1 MRRTDREIKNFDEI
15 IDILRRA
22 ETIRLGI
29 NGEPYPYVVP
39 LSFGFEVVN
48 DVVIIY
54 FHGAKEGFKHE
65 LLAKDNHVCVE
76 ADIFHRYLKLE
87 HGISVAYES
96 VIGFGTAEI
105 VYGAEAVCGIAL
117 ALEHCGFAGYDYK
130 LSELESVHI
139 YKITLSSITGKR
151 RNAEQLRRGAENIMR
166 EDKQQ

>member
-1 MRRTDREIKNFDEI
+1 MRKTDREIKNFDEI

-29 NGEPYPYVVP
+29 NGNPYPYVVP
-39 LSFGFEVVN
+39 VSFGFEVVN
-48 DVVIIY
+48 GVVIIY

-87 HGISVAYES
+87 HGISVEYES

-105 VYGAEAVCGIAL
+105 VHGEEAVRGMAL
-117 ALEHCGFAGYDYK
+117 ALEHCGFGDYNYD
-130 LSELESVHI
+130 LRELENVHI
-139 YKITLSSITGKR
+139 YKITLPEITGKR
-151 RNAEQLRRGAENIMR
+151 RKIP
-166 EDKQQ
+166 